1 MKSSNELNEVFW
13 AVLSIKGDHTAA
25 GRSWSPQ
32 SYISQ
37 WEEIYFEAYERKP
50 HDHVFYFLPHLF
62 ISIYFCSL
70 LFNQVIGIS
79 RPETVLLAN

>member
-50 HDHVFYFLPHLF
+50 HDHVFYFCHIYLF
-62 ISIYFCSL
+62 LYTFVPYYSIK
-70 LFNQVIGIS
+70 
-79 RPETVLLAN
+79 LLAYQDQRLYY